1 MRGFKLKLPKDRE
14 LLKGVPTFLENFW
27 FEGQHYSQQTNKAH
41 LKSLLNSV
49 HTLDRGGE
57 GGGWWWVG
65 GGLCFSVAPV
75 YLFAHKLNSSAAC
88 VL

>member
-49 HTLDRGGE
+49 HTLDRGGGE
-57 GGGWWWVG
+57 GGSG
-65 GGLCFSVAPV
+65 GGGGSL
-75 YLFAHKLNSSAAC
+75 LFCGTC
-88 VL
+88 VFICT

>member
-49 HTLDRGGE
+49 HTLDRG
-57 GGGWWWVG
+57 VG
-65 GGLCFSVAPV
+65 GVVSAFLWHLCIYLHISSTAAQHVSFNYGL
-75 YLFAHKLNSSAAC
+75 
-88 VL
+88 